1 MRLAVGRTDD
11 FGMETDDGECLFF
24 YVFPQQPDRIHIG
37 FQQDLFH
44 THSCLSMAMS
54 EMH

>member
-11 FGMETDDGECLFF
+11 FVVETDDSECLFF
-24 YVFPQQPDRIHIG
+24 YISPQQPDRIHIG